1 MSDQSDGGKS
11 WSAGFAC
18 EIITPSRGIELAG
31 YFQPRPNRGVH
42 DELVARAALFQGGRT
57 IAGFLALD
65 LIFVTGD
72 MAGRIRDE
80 LRRRGMNFVDNVSM
94 SATHTHTGPFTSPL
108 FGCDANQEYIESVI
122 EKSVLAVE
130 RAYRNLTPSAVRF
143 GKVARNPFAFNR
155 RAILKSGAVLTNA
168 SPGSPDVVGVEGP
181 VDRDIGL
188 IAVGENGRLTGLIIN
203 ITNHCDTTG
212 GDLVSADW
220 PGHLERFIQE
230 ATGYQLPVLTLIG
243 CAGNINHLDRNRT
256 PGDKVSG
263 YEASRRIGAGYC
275 AIVLELLQKLDP
287 LPVRALRVHGKSVE
301 LRYRT
306 ISKKQLKWAKAT
318 VADAGAGRSNP
329 MTSEHLATRNPE
341 YLAFFAE
348 QMIRF
353 HEARGGASEEFK
365 IMTIKFGDVLSI
377 VALPGE
383 PFTEIGLR
391 IKEQSP
397 FKTTFVA
404 SLSNGTC
411 GYAPMRESFER
422 GGYEVMPVESGGI
435 DENAAGALE
444 EAAVELLSSRSKPK
458 GNDRKAR
465 GKSKS

>member
-18 EIITPSRGIELAG
+18 EIITPSREIELAG
-31 YFQPRPNRGVH
+31 YFQPRPNKGVH
-42 DELVARAALFQGGRT
+42 DELMARAALFRSGRT
-57 IAGFLALD
+57 VAGFLTLD

-72 MAGRIRDE
+72 MARQIRDD
-80 LRRRGMNFVDNVSM
+80 LRRRGMNFADNVSM
-94 SATHTHTGPFTSPL
+94 SATHTHTGPYTSPL
-108 FGCDANQEYIESVI
+108 FGCDADEEYIESVV
-122 EKSVLAVE
+122 EKSAMAIE
-130 RAYRNLTPSAVRF
+130 RAYRNLAPASVRF
-143 GKVARNPFAFNR
+143 GKVERNPFAFNR
-155 RAILKSGAVLTNA
+155 RAILKSGEVLTNA
-168 SPGSPDVVGVEGP
+168 RPGHTDVVGVEGP
-181 VDRDIGL
+181 VDRDIGV
-188 IAVGENGRLTGLIIN
+188 IAVGENGRLTGLIVN

-243 CAGNINHLDRNRT
+243 CAGNINQLDRNRM
-256 PGDKVSG
+256 PGDHVSG

-275 AIVLELLQKLDP
+275 PIVLELLQKLDP

-306 ISKKQLKWAKAT
+306 ISEKQLKWAKAA
-318 VADAGAGRSNP
+318 VADAGAERDNP

-341 YLAFFAE
+341 YLTFFAD
-348 QMIRF
+348 QMLRF
-353 HEARGGASEEFK
+353 HEYRGGASEEFE
-365 IMTIKFGDVLSI
+365 IMTIKFGDALSI

-397 FKTTFVA
+397 FKTTLVA

-411 GYAPMRESFER
+411 GYVPMRESFER
-422 GGYEVMPVESGGI
+422 GGYEVLPVESGGV
-435 DENAAGALE
+435 DENAAEILE
-444 EAAVELLSSRSKPK
+444 KASVELLHSRSKSDAEKPK
-458 GNDRKAR
+458 SR
-465 GKSKS
+465 